1 VTLESPADL
10 RATLIRMFPD
20 FGSRSDEAETYHQV
34 IMDLSPFIARYL
46 EQGADRS
53 AKEFGSLVSRMVEAG
68 GAQRNAIETCLLEH
82 ASQVGCAKLLTRHL
96 SPAAKK
102 ELR

>member
-1 VTLESPADL
+1 MTLESPADL

-20 FGSRSDEAETYHQV
+20 FEAQSDEAETYHQV
-34 IMDLSPFIARYL
+34 VMELSPFIARYL

-53 AKEFGSLVSRMVEAG
+53 AKEFGALVNRMVEAG
-68 GAQRNAIETCLLEH
+68 GAQQNAIETCLLEH
-82 ASQVGCAKLLTRHL
+82 ASQVGCAKLLKPHL
-96 SPAAKK
+96 GPAARK